1 MCDFDRIESLME
13 GTLPEEERDE
23 VRRHME
29 TCPDCRR
36 WYEALEELHTE
47 VAAPDGFTQRVM
59 AEVRT
64 TPQCKRKSPRRWMP
78 VAVAAACAV
87 LVVGLGWWSE
97 GRLADTPSAAVMSR
111 EIQEPYSSN
120 DVPASY
126 RCQSADGTVVSG
138 DLTEEQTEAVRS
150 WLAEQKRAADEI
162 DAEGF
167 PLYALTGEETAVLN
181 RAVPG
186 LALPEG
192 DLWLYL
198 PN

>member
-29 TCPDCRR
+29 NCPACRR

-47 VAAPDGFTQRVM
+47 VAAPSGFTERVM

-64 TPQCKRKSPRRWMP
+64 TPQSKRKSHRRWLPMT
-78 VAVAAACAV
+78 VAAACVV
-87 LVVGLGWWSE
+87 LVAGLGWWSE
-97 GRLADTPSAAVMSR
+97 GQRADTPPAVVMTR
-111 EIQEPYSSN
+111 EIQEPYSSG
-120 DVPASY
+120 DVLASY
-126 RCQSADGTVVSG
+126 HCQSADGTVVDG
-138 DLTEEQTEAVRS
+138 ALTQEQTEAVRS
-150 WLAEQKRAADEI
+150 WLAEQTRAADKT
-162 DAEGF
+162 DAEGT
-167 PLYALTGEETAVLN
+167 PLYALTGEEAEALN

-186 LALPEG
+186 LALPET